1 MIKILCKIKTAKRK
15 IDKTYLAIKKV
26 RIMII
31 YINKSRIFTMNLIK
45 VFNKMPVYNNKLQ
58 NLIILIIFRTIKRIK
73 FLNFQAL
80 LKKMN
85 YCRISN
91 RNYQFPVLLEE
102 IFLRCLIL
110 IAANNKTSNQNLV
123 DHYQCI

>member
-58 NLIILIIFRTIKRIK
+58 NLIFLIIFRTIIKIFKISIQILLRNRKKIEVIFQTKQPQSNKMIFHRI
-73 FLNFQAL
+73 LNL
-80 LKKMN
+80 H
-85 YCRISN
+85 
-91 RNYQFPVLLEE
+91 
-102 IFLRCLIL
+102 
-110 IAANNKTSNQNLV
+110 NQK
-123 DHYQCI
+123 